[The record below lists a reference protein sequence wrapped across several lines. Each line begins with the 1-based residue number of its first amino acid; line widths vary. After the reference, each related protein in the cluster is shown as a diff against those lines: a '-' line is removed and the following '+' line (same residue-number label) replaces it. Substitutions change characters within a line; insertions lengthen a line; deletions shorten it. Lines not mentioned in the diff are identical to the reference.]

1 MNIFIWIVLG
11 VIILG
16 GAATLVI
23 VGSRFARQAQGD
35 ESDPVMARLAEA
47 TQRGENVSLED
58 IELQQPFMQRVVLPV
73 VKRLGD
79 LSTRFTPQRLL
90 QETARKLELAGNP
103 GRIDASTFLATRFV
117 GAAVF
122 GGLLLM
128 IATLSA
134 TPWPFGRIVLIVGIF
149 TTLGFFFPQLWLQSR
164 INRRQHEVGKA
175 MPDALDL
182 LTICVEAGLGF
193 EAAMSKVAEK
203 WENELSI
210 LFGRC
215 IREVQLGK
223 TQREALRDMADRV
236 GLPELTS
243 FVAAVIQSQ
252 ILGVSLAKI
261 LRIQSDQ
268 MRVKRRQRA
277 EEEAHKAPIKMIIPM
292 ARRHHMLPMPM
303 RPLAIAVNTMTVTS
317 IAAIPEYASFLLRSP
332 SPREPELRARICYW
346 RW

>member
-1 MNIFIWIVLG
+1 MNILIGIIIVL
-11 VIILG
+11 IIIG
-16 GAATLVI
+16 GAVTLVV
-23 VGSRFARQAQGD
+23 VGARFARQAQGEEGD
-35 ESDPVMARLAEA
+35 VVLARLAEA
-47 TQRGENVSLED
+47 TQRGEKLSLED
-58 IELQQPFMQRVVLPV
+58 VELQQPFMERVILPII
-73 VKRLGD
+73 RRIGD
-79 LSTRFTPQRLL
+79 LSTRFTPEKLL
-90 QETARKLELAGNP
+90 QETTRKLELAGNP

-117 GAAVF
+117 GAAIF

-128 IATLSA
+128 ISNLPTVN
-134 TPWPFGRIVLIVGIF
+134 WPFGRIVLVVGIF
-149 TTLGFFFPQLWLQSR
+149 TVLGFFFPQMWLSSR
-164 INRRQHEVGKA
+164 ITRRQNEVRKA

-252 ILGVSLAKI
+252 ILGVSLAKV

-268 MRVKRRQRA
+268 MRMKRRQRA
-277 EEEAHKAPIKMIIPM
+277 EEEAHKAPVKMIIPM
-292 ARRHHMLPMPM
+292 ALLTFPSIMIILMAP
-303 RPLAIAVNTMTVTS
+303 AAFQIAG
-317 IAAIPEYASFLLRSP
+317 AFGPFLGN
-332 SPREPELRARICYW
+332 
-346 RW
+346 